1 MTPARAGTRW
11 PMLMLPPAAIRIAKA
26 LALASIGA
34 FAILA
39 LLQIRDGWWM
49 QDADAYW
56 QAALRLRA
64 GDPLYP
70 AMASQDASAVYR
82 YAPWFAAAWIPIT
95 FLSQPVG
102 YALWALVVFA
112 AAGFCTWQVARLG
125 GMAAAL
131 VALLVAAL
139 LLPAA
144 ASGNVQPLLV
154 ATLLFGL
161 ERRSGPLWIAIAA
174 SLKAAP
180 ILLVAVYLGRREWR
194 RAALT
199 LALTALLTLPM
210 LAFDLSHYP
219 MDTGAATGPLPT
231 WLTLAL
237 AAIATGV
244 SFLFARTR
252 FAWLAASAAV
262 LLAIPRWSYYQP
274 SFLVLGIT
282 QRSRNTLAQ
291 PQDTKPAL

>member
-1 MTPARAGTRW
+1 
-11 PMLMLPPAAIRIAKA
+11 MLVLPPAAIRIAKA

-39 LLQIRDGWWM
+39 ILQVRDGWWM

-56 QAALRLRA
+56 QAALRLRH
-64 GDPLYP
+64 GDQLYP

-82 YAPWFAAAWIPIT
+82 YAPWFAAAWIPFT
-95 FLSQPVG
+95 YLPQVAAYVLWSV
-102 YALWALVVFA
+102 ALFG
-112 AAGFCTWQVARLG
+112 AAGFCAWRLVRLG
-125 GMAAAL
+125 GMAAVLMAVL
-131 VALLVAAL
+131 VASLLIPV
-139 LLPAA
+139 A
-144 ASGNVQPLLV
+144 ASGNVQPLLL
-154 ATLLFGL
+154 AFLLFGL

-180 ILLVAVYLGRREWR
+180 ILLVAVYLGRREWW
-194 RAALT
+194 RAAVA

-219 MDTGAATGPLPT
+219 TDIGAAAGPLPT
-231 WLTLAL
+231 WLALAF
-237 AAIATGV
+237 AAIATTA
-244 SFLFARTR
+244 SFVLAQTR

-282 QRSRNTLAQ
+282 ARSRTMLNQL
-291 PQDTKPAL
+291 QDSEPVQ